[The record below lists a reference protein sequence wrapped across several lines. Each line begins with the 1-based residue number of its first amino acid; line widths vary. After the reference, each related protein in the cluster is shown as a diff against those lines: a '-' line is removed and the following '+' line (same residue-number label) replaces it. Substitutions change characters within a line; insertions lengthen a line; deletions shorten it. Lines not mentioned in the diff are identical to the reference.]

1 MLIRNILLGRSI
13 RYKIIMTIYAT
24 ILLISIIL
32 GFVSYKIS
40 ADNIVNKVSVANLG
54 TVRQID
60 SNINFL
66 HHEID
71 DISMQLE
78 LHNMVQSFLNK
89 QENPLYLDKSLL
101 FTMSL
106 IATKSYINVTIL
118 YGLND
123 NSIPYHSSNDG
134 SNGIYP
140 FSSFA
145 NSAIYKKIHDLKG
158 KPLWFRLDGENQV
171 FIQNNKFP
179 KVAMA
184 RMVRDLNDY
193 HDIGLLIMC
202 VNEAYIRNMYAD
214 NLQTNQGSVAIVD
227 ENGNM
232 ISHGGPDFYPENQ
245 PAPAFIKQAAAHTDG
260 SIVETIAG
268 KPMLITYSSSNYM
281 GWKIFY
287 TVPMN
292 TLTKELNDIKLI
304 TFYIVIGCLIV
315 LLPFML
321 LISSLLTAPIK
332 RLLKSMRSFQ
342 EGNFEE
348 RVVVHNLDEI
358 GQLSAGYNDMVANIK
373 ELINSVY
380 VSQIREREAEL
391 DALQAQINPHF
402 LYNTLDIIFWK
413 AQASGDKEIST
424 MIYSLSKLFRLSL
437 NRGEGITIVAREKE
451 LIEHYLLLQK
461 MRFKNKLSYV
471 IDLDDRILSSRIP
484 KLILQPFVENAI
496 LHGLEKKKTG
506 GHVVVSGVRHGDQ
519 IQFVIEDDG
528 VGMDE
533 ASLQKLFLPKEEQPV
548 STSPELVGGYAV
560 RNVNERL
567 QLIYGGSFRLNF
579 ISEKGRG
586 TRVEITLPARDST
599 TLEG

>member
-1 MLIRNILLGRSI
+1 
-13 RYKIIMTIYAT
+13 MTIYAT

-245 PAPAFIKQAAAHTDG
+245 PAPAFIKQAAAHADG

-268 KPMLITYSSSNYM
+268 KSMLITYSSSNYM

-287 TVPMN
+287 AVPMK

-348 RVVVHNLDEI
+348 RVVVHNQDEI
-358 GQLSAGYNDMVANIK
+358 GQLSAGYNDMVASIK

-496 LHGLEKKKTG
+496 LHGLEKKKNG

-533 ASLQKLFLPKEEQPV
+533 ANLQKLFLPKEEQSL
-548 STSPELVGGYAV
+548 STSPELIGGYAV

-567 QLIYGGSFRLNF
+567 QLIYGESFRLNF